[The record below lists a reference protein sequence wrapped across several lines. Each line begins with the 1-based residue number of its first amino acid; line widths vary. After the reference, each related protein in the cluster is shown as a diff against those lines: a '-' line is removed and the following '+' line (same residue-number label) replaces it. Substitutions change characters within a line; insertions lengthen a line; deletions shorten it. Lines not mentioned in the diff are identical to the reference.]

1 MEGGREK
8 EEDGDA
14 KKNSRKTEGKRVKMK
29 GRVEGGDGRRMEKK
43 ISEKVKEEE

>member
-29 GRVEGGDGRRMEKK
+29 GRVEGGKGGGWGKK
-43 ISEKVKEEE
+43 YQKK